1 MKDYEYLLPYLGF
14 DMYRSLLDMTR
25 KYHSIFNP
33 ANKINED
40 GHPEEENITHI
51 VEHQDSD

>member
-1 MKDYEYLLPYLGF
+1 MKDFEYLLPYLGF

-33 ANKINED
+33 TNKINED
-40 GHPEEENITHI
+40 GHPEELNLTHI
-51 VEHQDSD
+51 IE